1 MDDDKL
7 VMFDANGAIRMY
19 DPEKFDQLVKTIEV
33 EKRFTTRM
41 DEFKNIVN
49 QTMSI
54 VEQLGKAIEEEKL
67 KAIGSRNIVE
77 SEAEERFRTVQEAQV
92 RLREKQAELD
102 RYIAEYDS
110 LKKVEQ
116 EQEMYIKHL
125 SHASRE

>member
-19 DPEKFDQLVKTIEV
+19 DPEKFDQMLKTIEV

-41 DEFKNIVN
+41 DDFKNIVN
-49 QTMSI
+49 QTMAV
-54 VEQLGKAIEEEKL
+54 VEQLGRVIEEEKL
-67 KAIGSRNIVE
+67 RAIGSRNIVE

-92 RLREKQAELD
+92 RLREKQIELD
-102 RYIAEYDS
+102 RYVSEYES

-116 EQEMYIKHL
+116 EQELLIQRL
-125 SHASRE
+125 SQSTRE

>member
-19 DPEKFDQLVKTIEV
+19 NPEKFDQMLKTIEV

-41 DEFKNIVN
+41 DDFKNIVN
-49 QTMSI
+49 QTMAV
-54 VEQLGKAIEEEKL
+54 VEQLGRVIEEEKL
-67 KAIGSRNIVE
+67 RAIGSRNIVE

-92 RLREKQAELD
+92 RLREKQIELD
-102 RYIAEYDS
+102 RYVSEYES

-116 EQEMYIKHL
+116 EQELLIQRL
-125 SHASRE
+125 SQSTRE

>member
-1 MDDDKL
+1 MDDDKI
-7 VMFDANGAIRMY
+7 VMFDAQGAIRMY
-19 DPEKFDQLVKTIEV
+19 DPERFDQLLKTIEV

-41 DEFKNIVN
+41 DDFKNIVN

-92 RLREKQAELD
+92 RLREKQTELD
-102 RYIAEYDS
+102 RYVAEYDS
-110 LKKVEQ
+110 LRKVEQ
-116 EQEMYIKHL
+116 EQELVIQRL
-125 SHASRE
+125 SQSAQD

>member
-41 DEFKNIVN
+41 DEFKTIVN

-54 VEQLGKAIEEEKL
+54 VEQLGNAIEEEKL

-102 RYIAEYDS
+102 RYVAEYDS

-116 EQEMYIKHL
+116 EQEMYIKRL
-125 SHASRE
+125 SHSARD